1 MADEDGRSCRRN
13 QPDDVWFLAGTFG
26 GQVERSCTVPSGR
39 PVAFPLVNLVGGAG
53 DCADFM
59 ETATGTASLD
69 GRDLRPDR
77 YRGTTITVTAAPRNP
92 VTEASGRFTGTG
104 CGLWVQLP
112 PLKAGEHTL
121 KIRGRSGEFTVGVD
135 YALTVAAPG
144 AT

>member
-1 MADEDGRSCRRN
+1 M
-13 QPDDVWFLAGTFG
+13 
-26 GQVERSCTVPSGR
+26 SG
-39 PVAFPLVNLVGGAG
+39 AE

-69 GRDLRPDR
+69 GRDIRPDR
-77 YRGTTITVTAAPRNP
+77 YRGNSITVTAAPGNP
-92 VTEASGRFTGTG
+92 VTDSSGRFIGTG

-121 KIRGRSGEFTVGVD
+121 KIRGRSGEFTVAVD